1 MSKLNRLQSEIKSL
15 EGGKFQKLCD
25 SYLYKKNGWDNI
37 HSLGSMDG
45 TDKTTKGIPDSYY
58 HDKKSNQYILVMY
71 GTRKDSTAK
80 LKVDIEDA
88 ITKSKLEKNDIKRIV
103 CCHTSS
109 NVTVAQDKELKTL
122 AEPIEL
128 ELIGIDTI
136 SQELLQIKYQDL
148 AFDHLGIAKGT
159 DQVWSLE
166 KFIEIH
172 DNSKTNAPLMN
183 HYIDDKELVLSAFNL
198 LSNTQ
203 VLLLVGKSGTG
214 KTRLAVEICKKL
226 PNDAH
231 IICVK
236 SNSEPVYQDVKDSLN
251 PDRINYLFLDDA
263 NVVTNMKAILALLM
277 LPDMKKNLKI
287 IMTVRD
293 YALLYLKEKFIDIEF
308 QKFDVNNSCD
318 KDLKKV
324 ITGITGNI
332 PNFIEDRII
341 KLANGNNRIAVL
353 AALIF
358 NEQGP
363 DGIKDSRSILESYYE
378 KILNDNNLS
387 SNQSSNQS
395 KTLFILSFIQK
406 TKIKNE
412 GILTDVLCLVA
423 LSFEEFKQSLYELH
437 HKELCD
443 IYNDKVSKINDQS
456 LKDYVLY
463 KYIMKDKKI
472 SLANLFKKLYP
483 KYSKTII
490 ASLNSANIID
500 PSDQKNKFLKQE
512 LKKIWNHIIQ
522 PENKIDFLIQYSPLL
537 LLEATEFIV
546 DFIEKE
552 KSISEFKFTQEE
564 FDKNKNQQSVS
575 DKIIILLC
583 SLSGTEKYSDAGQL
597 LINYFVK
604 RPDKIMQ
611 VYSAIINY
619 FGLESES
626 QNYYDKMQ
634 TMLRILQA
642 IDNKNTLVTI
652 LFVNVAQEFLKLNG
666 NTFNGNGELNFYL
679 LKDGEPLRRLHMFI
693 LPALSDVYGYSSNGV
708 KILIEKILFNFP
720 VYEALNGFQQLIE
733 SDLKIIESSFF
744 DLDNVT
750 LVQENI
756 ISNLKFITGKLK
768 IEYIP
773 FSTFTISKRQEL
785 YNVLTSRYLSDE
797 WDNYNEYQIKRTN
810 EITSYFTSIDK
821 NILKVIFEY
830 IVSFKKNDIM
840 NDYKIDD
847 GLLLL
852 FRALDKEMQ
861 NMYLG
866 RMLNCDYESMIY
878 LPQSYFDKLS
888 FEDIEEIINSSTHTI
903 SLEWKLSNLLRCKII
918 DNSKVNEMENLIK
931 QSDSNLF
938 MKYSILSFGV
948 YVKYS
953 EKILDTII
961 QMYKL
966 GKITPNFFIPCNI
979 GEDDVKKY
987 IDLIGVDIIKI
998 LYIENLKYQL
1008 DRSGY
1013 LFKTINE
1020 SNDDQFIVDFLK
1032 KLSDHRLQLKIRV
1045 DNYEQHLKRIWD
1057 YPNSEIVINLYL
1069 DYLIEQQKVIY
1080 VGLDSVLEKIMK
1092 GNLIRAKG
1100 FIENR
1105 LRKETSVENKHLLNI
1120 ANIIFDSDTRIYF
1133 FRILKE
1139 IKIPFEQFK
1148 EIHFLPLESS
1158 WSGSRVPLLDKDI
1171 EFINKLLLIFNGL
1184 DYMKYEIYLNQLK
1197 DEIIQQKENELVSD
1211 YLNDE

>member
-71 GTRKDSTAK
+71 GTRKDATAK
-80 LKVDIEDA
+80 LKVDIEEA
-88 ITKSKLEKNDIKRIV
+88 ITKSKLEKNDIKQIV

-109 NVTVAQDKELKTL
+109 NITVAQDKELKTL

-128 ELIGIDTI
+128 ELIGIDTL

-148 AFDHLGIAKGT
+148 AFDHLGISKGT

-172 DNSKTNAPLMN
+172 DSSKTNASLMN
-183 HYIDDKELVLSAFNL
+183 QYIDDKELVLSALNL

-203 VLLLVGKSGTG
+203 ALLLVGKSGTG

-236 SNSEPVYQDVKDSLN
+236 SNSEPVYQDIKDSLN
-251 PDRINYLFLDDA
+251 PDRVNYLFLDDA
-263 NVVTNMKAILALLM
+263 NVVTNMNAILSLLM
-277 LPDMKKNLKI
+277 LPDMEKNLKI

-293 YALLYLKEKFIDIEF
+293 YALPYLKEKLIDIEF
-308 QKFDVNNSCD
+308 QRFDVTNSHD
-318 KDLKKV
+318 KDLRKV
-324 ITGITGNI
+324 ISGITGAI

-353 AALIF
+353 AAMMF
-358 NEQGP
+358 NEQGA
-363 DGIKDSRSILESYYE
+363 DGINDSRSILESYYE

-387 SNQSSNQS
+387 SNQS

-406 TKIKNE
+406 TKLENE
-412 GILTDVLCLVA
+412 GILMDMLCLVS

-443 IYNDKVSKINDQS
+443 IYNDKVSKITDQS

-463 KYIMKDKKI
+463 KNIMKDKKI
-472 SLANLFKKLYP
+472 SLEKLFKKLYP

-490 ASLNSANIID
+490 TSLNSANIID
-500 PSDQKNKFLKQE
+500 SSDQRNEFLKQE

-522 PENKIDFLIQYSPLL
+522 SENQIDFLIQYSPLL
-537 LLEATEFIV
+537 LLETTEFIV

-552 KSISEFKFTQEE
+552 KNISEFKFTQEE

-583 SLSGTEKYSDAGQL
+583 SLSDTEKYSDAGQL
-597 LINYFVK
+597 LINYFKK

-619 FGLESES
+619 FGLDSES
-626 QNYYDKMQ
+626 QKYYDKMQ
-634 TMLRILQA
+634 TILSVLQA
-642 IDNKNTLVTI
+642 IENKNLLVTI
-652 LFVNVAQEFLKLNG
+652 LFVNVAEEFLKLNG
-666 NTFNGNGELNFYL
+666 STFNRNGELKFYL
-679 LKDGEPLRRLHMFI
+679 LKDGEPLRRLHRFI
-693 LPALSDVYGYSSNGV
+693 LQALSDIYVHSSNDA
-708 KILIEKILFNFP
+708 KILIEKLLFDFP

-744 DLDNVT
+744 NINNVT

-756 ISNLKFITGKLK
+756 ISNFKFITEKLK
-768 IEYIP
+768 IDYVP
-773 FSTFTISKRQEL
+773 FNTFTISNRQEL

-797 WDNYNEYQIKRTN
+797 WDNYNDYQIERTN

-821 NILKVIFEY
+821 NGLKVIFEY

-840 NDYKIDD
+840 DDYKIDD

-852 FRALDKEMQ
+852 FRSLDKDMQ
-861 NMYLG
+861 NMYLCII
-866 RMLNCDYESMIY
+866 LNCDYESMIY

-888 FEDIEEIINSSTHTI
+888 FEDVEEIINSATHTI
-903 SLEWKLSNLLRCKII
+903 SLEWKLANLLRCEVI
-918 DNSKVNEMENLIK
+918 DNSKVNEIENLIE

-938 MKYSILSFGV
+938 KKYSILSFEV
-948 YVKYS
+948 YIKYS

-961 QMYKL
+961 QTYKL
-966 GKITPNFFIPCNI
+966 GKINPNFFIPRNI
-979 GEDDVKKY
+979 GEGDAKKY
-987 IDLIGVDIIKI
+987 IDLIGVDIIKS

-1008 DRSGY
+1008 DWSGY

-1032 KLSDHRLQLKIRV
+1032 KLSDLRLKSEVRV
-1045 DNYEQHLKRIWD
+1045 DNYEHHLKGIWD

-1092 GNLIRAKG
+1092 GNLTRAKD

-1105 LRKETSVENKHLLNI
+1105 LRKEANTENKHLLNI

-1139 IKIPFEQFK
+1139 IETPFEQFK
-1148 EIHFLPLESS
+1148 EIQFLPLESS
-1158 WSGSRVPLLDKDI
+1158 WSGSRVPLLDIDI
-1171 EFINKLLLIFNGL
+1171 EFINKLLVIFNGL
-1184 DYMKYEIYLNQLK
+1184 DYIKYEIYLNQLK
-1197 DEIIQQKENELVSD
+1197 NEIIQLKENELVSD